1 MNATSNDKILSALQ
15 SLDPGMGEAE
25 WWKIAAGLRSE
36 GEHLFEPFDQW
47 SSGGQNYKGTQD
59 CRAVWNAHPPKP
71 SGVTIATVYGMAAA
85 GGWRWKPN
93 RQQRTTSAPEVDFS
107 ALLNKA
113 AAAQAGAPAPAAT
126 PTEAP
131 QTPAAPPQPAPAPKA
146 LPEPPPSAAA
156 LAIWNRA
163 TPLTLEHPYCRAKKL
178 TDPAAVAGLRV
189 LADTDGLALD
199 NVKMA
204 GAIVVP
210 LYRPDTGALQA
221 VQCIATDG
229 TKRTKGKMANACFTL
244 GTIEPGQ
251 PVYIVEGIGAAWAVH
266 AAGGAAVVTF
276 GVGRTEKV
284 AATVQAQYPGS
295 PVVLLPDVGQE
306 AKAAQVAQR
315 LSCAVVNLPGDLG
328 DNDDVWDYSAA
339 HGAQALAELLA
350 GAAKPAQPPTDSGAG
365 ADPWP
370 APSAAPNAPTVPSKI
385 PGMDGRP
392 AYVTFDDW
400 YETPAGSTYRPGVWL
415 FGTKTE
421 GKGDNAVL
429 VPTETWICT
438 PLHITAG
445 TADARDG
452 SFGRLLRFKNT
463 RGNWKE
469 WAMPM
474 HMLAGDGTGLCEVLF
489 DLGMLIGSKPGL
501 TRYLQS
507 MAPEEKG
514 YLQCVLQPGWADSR
528 CRAFALP
535 DTVIGPDAA
544 GVVFQS
550 DSKGDSDF
558 GTAGTLEGW
567 QAGIGAMAIQNPM
580 LALAICT
587 GFAGPLLAKVNA
599 ESGGPHLI
607 GASSIGKSSAL
618 AAACSVWGS
627 PAYKRTWRATS
638 NGLESVA
645 AGLNDCLL
653 ALDEISEC
661 DPRDVGPT
669 VYMVGNGQGKQR
681 AGRDGGFRS
690 VARWRVSVLSNG
702 EFSIGTSMAAGGH
715 VIKAGQEVRFF
726 DVPCGDRAHGVWDVL
741 HHHPDARAFSD
752 AIKDAAKTHYGHAG
766 RAFVERLASDPTDF
780 GAALA
785 AIRARPELATTGEGQ
800 EQRVAGRFAVLAL
813 AGELASSYGITGWPP
828 GEAIRAAGVG
838 LNAWRSLQ
846 TDKDGANRERG
857 KAVQDVTD
865 FIDKHGDSRFSDADA
880 LPDDQRQPLIHNRAG
895 YWRNT
900 DTGRVFLFTTGGMR
914 EALKGH
920 DFGRALGYLQAAGMM
935 PPTGSDGKSAKVLV
949 IQGKRSRWYE
959 VRPGAATGG
968 DV

>member
-1 MNATSNDKILSALQ
+1 MTPAINPQKALSALQ
-15 SLDPGMGEAE
+15 SLDPDMGRDDWYRVCAAAR
-25 WWKIAAGLRSE
+25 AAGLE
-36 GEHLFEPFDQW
+36 FEQFDQW
-47 SSGGQNYKGTQD
+47 SAAGASYNPSD
-59 CRAVWNAHPPKP
+59 CRSTWQSLPPQDGGI
-71 SGVTIATVYGMAAA
+71 GVATLFGMAAA
-85 GGWRWKPN
+85 GGWRWKP
-93 RQQRTTSAPEVDFS
+93 QRSAKVVPAVDFS

-113 AAAQAGAPAPAAT
+113 SAAT
-126 PTEAP
+126 DAPTEAP
-131 QTPAAPPQPAPAPKA
+131 QTPAAPPQPEPAPQAPKPKPHPLKDPANVWARA
-146 LPEPPPSAAA
+146 LPA
-156 LAIWNRA
+156 
-163 TPLTLEHPYCRAKKL
+163 TLEHPYCKAKGV
-178 TDPAAVAGLRV
+178 TDPAALEGLRV
-189 LADTDGLALD
+189 LPDTDPLTLTAD
-199 NVKMA
+199 KTRMA
-204 GAIVVP
+204 GALLVP
-210 LYRPDTGALQA
+210 IRLPGGELQS
-221 VQCIATDG
+221 VQCIPPTG
-229 TKRTKGKMANACFTL
+229 PKLSLPGSMENGYHVV

-306 AKAAQVAQR
+306 AKAAQIAQR
-315 LSCAVVNLPGDLG
+315 LQCAVATLPGDLG
-328 DNDDVWDYSAA
+328 DNADAWDYWHA
-339 HGAQALAELLA
+339 HGTEAMAELLA
-350 GAAKPAQPPTDSGAG
+350 GAAAPVQAATDSGAG

-452 SFGRLLRFKNT
+452 SYGRLLRFKNT

-661 DPRDVGPT
+661 DPKDVGPT

-785 AIRARPELATTGEGQ
+785 AIRARPELATAGEGQ

-813 AGELASSYGITGWPP
+813 AGELASSYRITGWPP
-828 GEAIRAAGVG
+828 GEAVRAAAAG

-857 KAVQDVTD
+857 KAVQDVAD

-900 DTGRVFLFTTGGMR
+900 DAGRVFLFTTGGMR

>member
-1 MNATSNDKILSALQ
+1 MTPAINPQKALSALQ
-15 SLDPGMGEAE
+15 SLDPNMPRDDWYRVCAAAR
-25 WWKIAAGLRSE
+25 AAGLEFDS
-36 GEHLFEPFDQW
+36 FDQW
-47 SSGGQNYKGTQD
+47 SASGASYNPSD
-59 CRAVWNAHPPKP
+59 CRSTWQSLPPQDGGI
-71 SGVTIATVYGMAAA
+71 GVATLFGMAAA
-85 GGWRWKPN
+85 GGWRWKP
-93 RQQRTTSAPEVDFS
+93 QRSAKVVPAVDFS

-113 AAAQAGAPAPAAT
+113 SAAT
-126 PTEAP
+126 DAPTEAP
-131 QTPAAPPQPAPAPKA
+131 QTPAVAPQPAPAPQAPKPKPHPLKDPANVWARA
-146 LPEPPPSAAA
+146 LPA
-156 LAIWNRA
+156 
-163 TPLTLEHPYCRAKKL
+163 TLEHPYCRAKGV
-178 TDPAAVAGLRV
+178 TDPAALEGLRV
-189 LADTDGLALD
+189 LPDTDPLTLTAD
-199 NVKMA
+199 KTRMA
-204 GAIVVP
+204 GALLVP
-210 LYRPDTGALQA
+210 IRLPGGELQS
-221 VQCIATDG
+221 VQCIPPTG
-229 TKRTKGKMANACFTL
+229 PKLSLPGSMENGYHVV

-306 AKAAQVAQR
+306 AKAAQIAQR
-315 LSCAVVNLPGDLG
+315 LQCAVATLPGDLG
-328 DNDDVWDYSAA
+328 DNADAWDYWHA
-339 HGAQALAELLA
+339 HGTEAMAELLA
-350 GAAKPAQPPTDSGAG
+350 GAAAPVQAATDSGAG

-452 SFGRLLRFKNT
+452 SYGRLLRFKNT

-661 DPRDVGPT
+661 DPKDVGPT

-813 AGELASSYGITGWPP
+813 AGELASSYRITGWPP
-828 GEAIRAAGVG
+828 GEAIRAAAAG

-857 KAVQDVTD
+857 KAVQDVAD

-935 PPTGSDGKSAKVLV
+935 PPTGSDGKSAKVMA